1 MVVAL
6 PRCLPRTSCCCHAK
20 RPLSPPACGV
30 ASGAGRSHGDGRPAP
45 RHPPRRVG
53 TASAATLVDGQPAEH
68 PGAVLDRCGWWL
80 ARGKQLG
87 PAALPRRGNFWPAG
101 TAAEVGAARGSPKSR
116 PHHSPLTRGHG
127 CGCRQSHLA
136 QLARRE
142 VELGLPGLLRRP
154 LRRSHISGT
163 GPTPRLDLSPRLHEP
178 YPELRSSTSRLV
190 ASYTASA
197 RSRSTARSR
206 CASVLRFRPTD
217 SGATTRRPPAAWRAL
232 DAARGDQ
239 PGRIVVS

>member
-1 MVVAL
+1 MVAL
-6 PRCLPRTSCCCHAK
+6 PRGLPRTSCCCYAK
-20 RPLSPPACGV
+20 
-30 ASGAGRSHGDGRPAP
+30 
-45 RHPPRRVG
+45 
-53 TASAATLVDGQPAEH
+53 ASAESVRFWRLPRVLAEAMGMDGQPRGTHLGASGLRAPQPSWTGSRPSIPAPCSTVAGGGWRGASSSVPPH
-68 PGAVLDRCGWWL
+68 YPGVATSGR
-80 ARGKQLG
+80 LG
-87 PAALPRRGNFWPAG
+87 LPPKATRPGVRPRRGR
-101 TAAEVGAARGSPKSR
+101 TT
-116 PHHSPLTRGHG
+116 PLPEGHG

-154 LRRSHISGT
+154 LRRSHTSGT

-217 SGATTRRPPAAWRAL
+217 SGATTRRPPAA
-232 DAARGDQ
+232 
-239 PGRIVVS
+239 